1 MRASRWDEVP
11 ASGSRAADL
20 TFTYDASDRRV
31 RKTSGS
37 RHSVYVFGS
46 LELRRAELDGSGDYD
61 LSAETEVPYL
71 FANGVRLARVVHTDE
86 HTPSTRVFL
95 ELGDNLG
102 STSVVL
108 DHATG
113 ELVQRSTAYAYGEVE
128 SSHRPAEWE
137 EFREDYRFTGKEDD
151 VEIGLIYFGKRYYA
165 PLLGR
170 WISPDPLAVHAPG
183 EADLNLYAYVHGK
196 VLVAVDPVGL
206 ADDAPLYGGEEYG
219 YSSITGVIYDPDTG
233 QTTAEDTGICA
244 MPADSEPAP
253 SGGPAWQDHQRYG
266 GDYNPLADVQ
276 AGYEPFGGQK
286 LPGTRGDPSAA
297 DRMAASFAVG
307 FVPGAGELMDA
318 DVLADPNVS
327 EFTRGVAGA
336 SLYANALTAGLLP
349 NLGGMARQADE
360 VVDGL
365 AHSGDDF
372 ITFFRGTTWGD
383 AMEVVDNQAIDAA
396 RIVRNQASAPPASGP
411 GAYLTSQEDTA
422 KYFANLAGG
431 SGRGMGP
438 GVMRIDV
445 PRAQFE
451 EFAVRCSICVEA
463 PMPQP
468 PLPNMTET
476 LIPFEHLPEFNS
488 MATFSTMSL

>member
-1 MRASRWDEVP
+1 MQWQTYAYDWLGNTLTTDDDQHAFYDRSLGTVGNDGYQLSTAEIAQGDRSGNLSATYDTAGNLVSMDVMRQGECTVAGKCAAQHYEYEWDEVGRLVRASRWDEVP

-46 LELRRAELDGSGDYD
+46 LELRRAELDASGDYE

-151 VEIGLIYFGKRYYA
+151 VEVGLIYFGKRYYA

-253 SGGPAWQDHQRYG
+253 T
-266 GDYNPLADVQ
+266 
-276 AGYEPFGGQK
+276 GGQ
-286 LPGTRGDPSAA
+286 RG
-297 DRMAASFAVG
+297 RTTNGM
-307 FVPGAGELMDA
+307 
-318 DVLADPNVS
+318 
-327 EFTRGVAGA
+327 VA
-336 SLYANALTAGLLP
+336 
-349 NLGGMARQADE
+349 
-360 VVDGL
+360 
-365 AHSGDDF
+365 
-372 ITFFRGTTWGD
+372 TT
-383 AMEVVDNQAIDAA
+383 I
-396 RIVRNQASAPPASGP
+396 
-411 GAYLTSQEDTA
+411 L
-422 KYFANLAGG
+422 
-431 SGRGMGP
+431 
-438 GVMRIDV
+438 
-445 PRAQFE
+445 
-451 EFAVRCSICVEA
+451 
-463 PMPQP
+463 
-468 PLPNMTET
+468 
-476 LIPFEHLPEFNS
+476 
-488 MATFSTMSL
+488 